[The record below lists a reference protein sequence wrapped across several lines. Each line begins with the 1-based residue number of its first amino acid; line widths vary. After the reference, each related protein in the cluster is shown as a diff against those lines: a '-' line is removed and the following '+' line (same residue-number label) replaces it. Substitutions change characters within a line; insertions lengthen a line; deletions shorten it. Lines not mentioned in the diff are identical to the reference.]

1 MHPPQVMGTPNAV
14 FDVFDAHADAQY
26 VSLNVPCTGL
36 FAVKAALTLHDLVH
50 LPPPPSSLLL
60 PLPMSL
66 LYTPSV
72 DNS

>member
-50 LPPPPSSLLL
+50 LPPPPFLPTVAPTHVPTVHSLC
-60 PLPMSL
+60 
-66 LYTPSV
+66 
-72 DNS
+72 